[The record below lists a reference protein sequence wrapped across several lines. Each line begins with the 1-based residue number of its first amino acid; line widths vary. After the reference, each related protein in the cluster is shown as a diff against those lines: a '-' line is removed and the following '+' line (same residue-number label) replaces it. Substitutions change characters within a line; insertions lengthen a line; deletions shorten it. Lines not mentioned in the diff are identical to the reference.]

1 MLKFRL
7 FVHDLFFFPPH
18 FNLGVL
24 ENARLDIFKSES
36 HAFRTHDSLEWER
49 PPFCF
54 LTLIS
59 QTIRSLETKLG
70 IYRSL
75 RLLVQ
80 ELVACILLA
89 VFLSF
94 PLSAHHS
101 QSDCQQC
108 LQVQPIVLP
117 LMAGAWALFLSL
129 CSWPGLVS
137 QKHTPQ
143 NMPVTHLSPPWDR
156 IPFLLC
162 IRPTPAGRWDRHGAE
177 GEF

>member
-1 MLKFRL
+1 MTL
-7 FVHDLFFFPPH
+7 FFPPH

-24 ENARLDIFKSES
+24 ENARLDIFKAES

-49 PPFCF
+49 PPLCF

-59 QTIRSLETKLG
+59 QTESGLWKSSWEPTKTSSFWSRNLWHAFFWLF
-70 IYRSL
+70 S
-75 RLLVQ
+75 
-80 ELVACILLA
+80 
-89 VFLSF
+89 FLF

-117 LMAGAWALFLSL
+117 LLAGAWALFLSL

>member
-1 MLKFRL
+1 MT
-7 FVHDLFFFPPH
+7 HFFPPR

-24 ENARLDIFKSES
+24 ENARLDIFKAES
-36 HAFRTHDSLEWER
+36 HAFRTHDSLEWES
-49 PPFCF
+49 PPLCF

-59 QTIRSLETKLG
+59 QIESGLWKPSWEATKASGFWSRNLWHAFFW
-70 IYRSL
+70 L
-75 RLLVQ
+75 FF
-80 ELVACILLA
+80 
-89 VFLSF
+89 FLF

-108 LQVQPIVLP
+108 LQVQPIVLR
-117 LMAGAWALFLSL
+117 LLAGAGALSLSL
-129 CSWPGLVS
+129 CSWPGLAS

-143 NMPVTHLSPPWDR
+143 NTPVTHLSPPWDR